1 MEQPIIN
8 NSKINHMDRR
18 EALSRVA
25 LIMGGT
31 IIGAE
36 AFLSGCKNTPA
47 KEGLFSTDDIALL
60 DEVGDTILPTTASSP
75 GAKAAQIGSFM
86 KIIVTDCYTP
96 GDQRIFTEG
105 IGKLQEAAQKKYSKS
120 FMEMSPEQRTEFLIA
135 LDKEAKERAGEI
147 AANDSKLTDE
157 QKQQRKLDQD
167 LGTYKRP
174 AEDDPHYFS
183 LMKQLTL
190 WGYFTSKPGATQA
203 LRYVAV
209 PGSYQGCIPYKKG
222 DKAWAT

>member
-1 MEQPIIN
+1 
-8 NSKINHMDRR
+8 MDRR

-36 AFLSGCKNTPA
+36 AFLSGCKTTPK
-47 KEGLFSTDDIALL
+47 KEGLFAADDIALL
-60 DEVGDTILPTTASSP
+60 DEVGDTILPTTAASP

-86 KIIVTDCYTP
+86 KTIVTDCYTED
-96 GDQRIFTEG
+96 DQRTFTDG
-105 IGKLQEAAQKKYSKS
+105 IGKLQDAAKKKYDKP
-120 FMEMSPEQRTEFLIA
+120 FMELTPEQRTEFLIA
-135 LDKEAKERAGEI
+135 LDAESKARAKELADKD
-147 AANDSKLTDE
+147 AKMTDE
-157 QKQQRKLDQD
+157 ERHKRTLGQHD
-167 LGTYKRP
+167 GTYKRDP
-174 AEDDPHYFS
+174 QDEPHYFGM
-183 LMKQLTL
+183 MKQLTL

>member
-1 MEQPIIN
+1 MN
-8 NSKINHMDRR
+8 RR

-36 AFLSGCKNTPA
+36 AFLSGCKTTPA

-75 GAKAAQIGSFM
+75 GAKAAQIGQFM
-86 KIIVTDCYTP
+86 KTMVTDCYNDN
-96 GDQRIFTEG
+96 DQRIFTDG
-105 IGKLQEAAQKKYSKS
+105 ITKLNDAAKKKYDKS
-120 FMEMSPEQRTEFLIA
+120 FMDLTPDQKTEFLIG
-135 LDKEAKERAGEI
+135 LDKEAKDKSKEI
-147 AANDSKLTDE
+147 AERQSQLTPD
-157 QKQQRKLDQD
+157 QKTQTTQD
-167 LGTYKRP
+167 KNHGNYKRDSQ
-174 AEDDPHYFS
+174 DDPHYFS
-183 LMKQLTL
+183 LIKQLTL
-190 WGYFTSKPGATQA
+190 LGYFTSKPGATQA

-209 PGSYQGCIPYKKG
+209 PGHYEGVIPYKKG